1 MRVPP
6 AKVPRHLAPA
16 RHPPPLPAQSPLPPG
31 LQAELLADVERIRAH
46 HPHQRIVECSDQL
59 EAWGLKGACGLDRV
73 ELVHKVIFKLQQR
86 YNTIPMQTY
95 EYSSRRAHVQHFRRA
110 LHLPGI
116 RTVCEIGFNAG
127 HGASIWLEGSDVT
140 MLHSFD
146 LPLSNYSTAARN
158 LSRALYP
165 NRISFHDGNSKLTL
179 PPFVDSVRKGQTPP
193 CDLWYI
199 DGLHTHS
206 HNMHYGPYDD
216 MRQALQTSHNGT
228 ILIADDCTRKWA
240 AVTNG
245 WQRLTAGTR
254 SAVTRISL
262 WDVLPERSSY
272 NKTGW
277 CAGRVLMQ

>member
-1 MRVPP
+1 
-6 AKVPRHLAPA
+6 
-16 RHPPPLPAQSPLPPG
+16 
-31 LQAELLADVERIRAH
+31 
-46 HPHQRIVECSDQL
+46 
-59 EAWGLKGACGLDRV
+59 
-73 ELVHKVIFKLQQR
+73 
-86 YNTIPMQTY
+86 
-95 EYSSRRAHVQHFRRA
+95 
-110 LHLPGI
+110 
-116 RTVCEIGFNAG
+116 
-127 HGASIWLEGSDVT
+127 

-165 NRISFHDGNSKLTL
+165 NRIRQGRPSDLLEALTHTHTLALALALTHHPLPITHHPHPHPSPITLTLTLTLTPTAHPHPHPHPLSAVSPSPSPVRPSPFFNSFHDGNSKLTL